1 MRAEHKQVLL
11 IEDNLD
17 WRQIAASALEA
28 AGYSVIAVSG
38 AAEAL
43 LQADDLK
50 LALIIL
56 DLDLGG
62 ENGLM
67 LMKHLKRHHQ
77 GVAILICTGMDPA
90 EPAVQRMREL
100 GADHFLRKGT
110 MSELISA
117 ANLAATRTHREAHS
131 ASPSP
136 HS

>member
-1 MRAEHKQVLL
+1 MQAEHKQVLL

-17 WRQIAASALEA
+17 WRQMAASTLEA
-28 AGYSVIAVSG
+28 AGYKVIGVSG

-77 GVAILICTGMDPA
+77 GVPILICTGMDPA
-90 EPAVQRMREL
+90 EPAVQRMREI

-110 MSELISA
+110 MSELINAVSLVA
-117 ANLAATRTHREAHS
+117 SRNREAQLPS
-131 ASPSP
+131 SSP

>member
-1 MRAEHKQVLL
+1 MQAEHKQVLL

-17 WRQIAASALEA
+17 WRQMAASTLEA
-28 AGYSVIAVSG
+28 AGYKVIGVSG

-77 GVAILICTGMDPA
+77 GVPILICTGMDPA
-90 EPAVQRMREL
+90 EPAVQRMREI

-110 MSELISA
+110 MSELITAVSLVA
-117 ANLAATRTHREAHS
+117 SRNREAQLPS
-131 ASPSP
+131 SSP

>member
-1 MRAEHKQVLL
+1 MRAEHRSILL

-17 WRQIAASALEA
+17 WRQMAASALEA
-28 AGYSVIAVSG
+28 AAYKVIAVSG
-38 AAEAL
+38 AAEAF

-77 GVAILICTGMDPA
+77 SVPILICTGMDPA
-90 EPAVQRMREL
+90 EPAVQRMREM

-110 MSELISA
+110 MSELVSA
-117 ANLAATRTHREAHS
+117 VNIAASRSHTEANS
-131 ASPSP
+131 ASSSP

>member
-1 MRAEHKQVLL
+1 MQAEHKQVLL

-17 WRQIAASALEA
+17 WRQMAASTLEA
-28 AGYSVIAVSG
+28 AGYKVIGVSG

-77 GVAILICTGMDPA
+77 GVPILICTGMDPA
-90 EPAVQRMREL
+90 EPAVQRMREI

-110 MSELISA
+110 MSELINAVS
-117 ANLAATRTHREAHS
+117 LAASRNREAQLPS
-131 ASPSP
+131 SSP

>member
-1 MRAEHKQVLL
+1 MQAEHKQVLL

-17 WRQIAASALEA
+17 WRQMAASTLEA
-28 AGYSVIAVSG
+28 AGYKVIGVSG

-67 LMKHLKRHHQ
+67 LMKQLKRHHQ
-77 GVAILICTGMDPA
+77 GVPILICTGMDPA
-90 EPAVQRMREL
+90 EPAVQRMREI

-110 MSELISA
+110 MSELINAVSLVA
-117 ANLAATRTHREAHS
+117 SRNREAQLPS
-131 ASPSP
+131 SSP